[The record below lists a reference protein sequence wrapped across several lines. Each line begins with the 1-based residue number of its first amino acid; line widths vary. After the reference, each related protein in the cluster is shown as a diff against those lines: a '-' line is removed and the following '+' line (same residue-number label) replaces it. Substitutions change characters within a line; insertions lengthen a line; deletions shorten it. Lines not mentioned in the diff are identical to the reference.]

1 MGEEGLMLLLAV
13 VVAAALVGYFL
24 WLRLRLPKTA
34 GAWFESPGV
43 VWRYYR
49 AALRALSKNRWLLG
63 LPLGFALASAVF
75 QLGWM
80 LPAWRR
86 MTSVADAGR
95 FAGPPL
101 LTQLKQGLLQ
111 GFCSLNDGYFG
122 AISGAVFIVF
132 LPCVVLFWVVC
143 PRLGRYVDDEQWP
156 QLKLLERILK
166 AALVVLVI
174 TLTAAWFLR
183 EKGVALIGVGSVGSW
198 VLSALGFCLAT
209 LIEGVLLFWA
219 RSALAGGG
227 FDFRKQLNLSFSI
240 LKPLYTFNLI
250 LYIIAFSTL
259 PVVIPLVRQILYSP
273 GASVGGRKS
282 IAVVSPFLDSGLLFA
297 WVAIFTVC
305 APFVLLWERRGLL
318 GMLKANFQFIGRHL
332 VKYLT
337 FVAVGGLLLGL
348 PSLLLMR
355 VSALVGHSSAAYLLF
370 VPVSKLLR
378 TALGVVFF
386 LALLQF
392 FGEYFRIAEPEDVPS
407 GPQG

>member
-13 VVAAALVGYFL
+13 VVAALVGYVL

-49 AALRALSKNRWLLG
+49 TALRTLSKNRWLLG
-63 LPLGFALASAVF
+63 LPLGLTLASAVY

-95 FAGPPL
+95 VAGPPL

-122 AISGAVFIVF
+122 AISGSVLSAVAF
-132 LPCVVLFWVVC
+132 LLCVVLFWVVC

-156 QLKLLERILK
+156 QLKFLERILK
-166 AALVVLVI
+166 AALVVLLI
-174 TLTAAWFLR
+174 TLTAALFFWGKEAAFWGL
-183 EKGVALIGVGSVGSW
+183 LSFGSW
-198 VLSALGFCLAT
+198 VFFALGLCLVT
-209 LIEGVLLFWA
+209 LIEGVVLFWA
-219 RSALAGGG
+219 KEALASGG
-227 FDFRKQLNLSFSI
+227 FDFRKQLNLSFSV

-259 PVVIPLVRQILYSP
+259 PIVIPLVRQILYSP

-282 IAVVSPFLDSGLLFA
+282 IAVVSPFLHSGLLFA
-297 WVAIFTVC
+297 LVAILTVC

-348 PSLLLMR
+348 PSLLSMR
-355 VSALVGHSSAAYLLF
+355 VSALVGHDSAAYLLF
-370 VPVSKLLR
+370 IPVSKLLR
-378 TALGVVFF
+378 TALGGVFF

-392 FGEYFRIAEPEDVPS
+392 FGDHFQPAKAGLE
-407 GPQG
+407 Q